1 MKIKPYLLLLCLFFS
16 LSTGKANALNKLIA
30 IDGNNHIMK
39 VLTNQEN
46 AWNKGDLDGFMAHYW
61 KSENLQFVSKSGVK
75 KGWQTVYDSYQK
87 NYAAKNEMGKLQF
100 NVLNIEQINGKNAM
114 VTGSWKVENKS
125 GIHQGFFTLWFKKI
139 NGNWFIVS
147 DHTS

>member
-1 MKIKPYLLLLCLFFS
+1 MKIKPFLSLLCLF
-16 LSTGKANALNKLIA
+16 LLVITGKANALNKPIE
-30 IDGNNHIMK
+30 IDGNNPIMQ
-39 VLTNQEN
+39 VLINQEN
-46 AWNKGDLDGFMAHYW
+46 AWNKGDLDGFMAFYW

-75 KGWQTVYDSYQK
+75 KGWQSVYDSYQK

-100 NVLNIEQINGKNAM
+100 NVLNIEQINVKNAM

-139 NGNWFIVS
+139 NGNWVIVS